1 MLMFVAEALG
11 QEGLQVF
18 IDAGVE
24 VDENLVNALIKEVVE
39 ERITSMVG
47 QRTARCGQ
55 DALKRDSK
63 GVQSPS
69 LACLLLYCCRDDER
83 MARVPKQKVSETTV
97 AEVQP
102 DVTSV
107 VRKAR
112 APSPVV
118 RSVLQVTS
126 HHVEV

>member
-55 DALKRDSK
+55 DALERDSI
-63 GVQSPS
+63 
-69 LACLLLYCCRDDER
+69 
-83 MARVPKQKVSETTV
+83 RV
-97 AEVQP
+97 
-102 DVTSV
+102 
-107 VRKAR
+107 
-112 APSPVV
+112 
-118 RSVLQVTS
+118 
-126 HHVEV
+126 